1 MLTRT
6 KLRALSPGQ
15 WARVRVPDYE
25 IWQDPKNARGYCR
38 TNPGDELDICV
49 MPRYAPRYDSTTM
62 FHWMYQVAY
71 RSPGSA
77 WPNYESPRGCWI
89 SPWDFGL
96 IDATGCGPN
105 WDRTTCHEHY

>member
-1 MLTRT
+1 MLTKK

-25 IWQDPKNARGYCR
+25 IWQQSENWWRAK
-38 TNPGDELDICV
+38 PGDEVDICI
-49 MPRYAPRYDSTTM
+49 MPRYAPQYDSSTM

-71 RSPGSA
+71 RSPGSS
-77 WPNYESPRGCWI
+77 WPNYESPGGSWI

-96 IDATGCGPN
+96 IDASTNSPN
-105 WDRTTCHEHY
+105 WDQVTS